1 MKWWCVLLL
10 CLPLGAQSEEFN
22 FDISNYEKPR
32 YELNGYLEALTSRS
46 SLDTDSA
53 LYNLQTFDLGQP
65 DTLLQRQATIQLEGV
80 YRFTES
86 RLQARYLAQAQNMDT
101 FGYQTQS
108 VFHEVYYSDNHF
120 KNLTIDIG
128 KRVQKW
134 GKGYAWNPVGFVER
148 KKDPN
153 DPDLSR
159 EGYVMLD
166 ADYVRSL
173 DGDLKTLAITP
184 VILPVTK
191 DINNDYSNKED
202 TNYAAKLY
210 LLYRDIDLDFMMLAK
225 GSQSA
230 KYGMDFSGNVSSSF
244 ELHGELAYIADQQ
257 VAILD
262 SANSLVTSSRNSIQ
276 SLLGFRY
283 LTENE
288 TTIIGEYY
296 HNGAGYS
303 EQELTQFYKL
313 AGSDFSLDPSL
324 LVPARRASNAGY
336 GKANPGRDYL
346 YISAVI
352 KEPYQLVYFNIGAFS
367 IVNIADQSYS
377 LTPELSYSGVNN
389 TELRL
394 RLTMLRGGANTEFGE
409 KVNQQKIELRFRYF
423 F

>member
-1 MKWWCVLLL
+1 
-10 CLPLGAQSEEFN
+10 
-22 FDISNYEKPR
+22 
-32 YELNGYLEALTSRS
+32 
-46 SLDTDSA
+46 
-53 LYNLQTFDLGQP
+53 
-65 DTLLQRQATIQLEGV
+65 
-80 YRFTES
+80 
-86 RLQARYLAQAQNMDT
+86 MDV
-101 FGYQTQS
+101 FGYRTES
-108 VFHEVYYSDNHF
+108 VFHEAYYSDNHF

-159 EGYVMLD
+159 EGYVMAN

-173 DGDLKTLAITP
+173 DGALKTLAITP

-191 DINNDYSNKED
+191 DINSDFSNKED

-230 KYGMDFSGNVSSSF
+230 KYGMDFSGNVSTSF
-244 ELHGELAYIADQQ
+244 ELHGELAYIVDQP
-257 VAILD
+257 VALLD
-262 SANSLVTSSRNSIQ
+262 STNSLVTSSRNSTQ

-313 AGSDFSLDPSL
+313 AASDFSVAPSL
-324 LVPARRASNAGY
+324 SGLARSASKVGY

-346 YISAVI
+346 YISAVV
-352 KEPYQLVYFNIGAFS
+352 KEPYNLVYLNVGAFS
-367 IVNIADQSYS
+367 IVNMADQSYS

-394 RLTMLRGGANTEFGE
+394 RLTLLHGGDNTEFGE
-409 KVNQQKIELRFRYF
+409 KINQQKIEFRLRYYF
-423 F
+423 